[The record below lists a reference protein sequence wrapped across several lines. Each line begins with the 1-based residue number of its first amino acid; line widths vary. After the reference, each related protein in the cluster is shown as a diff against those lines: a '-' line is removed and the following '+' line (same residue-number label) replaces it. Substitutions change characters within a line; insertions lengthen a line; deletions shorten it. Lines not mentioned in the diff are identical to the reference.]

1 MTELKLSAAMIGRM
15 EDIYTEL
22 QRAYDNVA
30 RQIDFGCRGCPD
42 NCCDSYFLHY
52 TYLEW
57 SYLWLGV
64 EELDQERRE
73 ALLERA
79 HRYVVEAEKELR
91 FNRRPQIMCP
101 LNENGLC
108 IVYKHRLMVCRTHGV
123 PATLTRPD
131 GKIMRFP
138 GCFRYQEQIRE
149 NREPTAVERTAL
161 LTALARLEN
170 EYLGGKRH
178 LYPKVKLT
186 IAEMLVQ
193 GPPSLNLIEVNS
205 PSMPPC

>member
-1 MTELKLSAAMIGRM
+1 MTVLNLSADMIRRM

-22 QRAYDNVA
+22 QQAYDKVA
-30 RQIDFGCRGCPD
+30 REIDFSCRGCPD

-52 TYLEW
+52 TYIEW
-57 SYLWLGV
+57 SYLWQGLD
-64 EELDQERRE
+64 ELDQERRE

-79 HRYVVEAEKELR
+79 RRVVAEAEKELCE
-91 FNRRPQIMCP
+91 NRRPQIMCP

-108 IVYKHRLMVCRTHGV
+108 TVYGHRLMICRTHGV

-131 GKIMRFP
+131 GKTIRFP
-138 GCFRYQEQIRE
+138 GCFRYQRQVLD
-149 NREPTAVERTAL
+149 NNDPKTVERTAL
-161 LTALARLEN
+161 LTQLAHLEN

-186 IAEMLVQ
+186 IAEMLVK
-193 GPPSLNLIEVNS
+193 GPPSLNL
-205 PSMPPC
+205 PC